1 VANLLKG
8 SIRGCDAAVRCG
20 GDEFLILLADT
31 TAAGAHSVAGRIAR
45 HLAEWNAQRH
55 LEDLTLSLSIGTA
68 EWHDGQTLDEV
79 LDVADRRMYH
89 NKETSEVRA

>member
-1 VANLLKG
+1 
-8 SIRGCDAAVRCG
+8 VRYG
-20 GDEFLILLADT
+20 GDEFMILLADT
-31 TAAGAHSVAGRIAR
+31 TTAGAHTVAERIAD

-55 LEDLTLSLSIGTA
+55 LEDFTLGLSVGTA

-79 LDVADRRMYH
+79 LDVADRRMYQ